1 MSDTTATPNPS
12 QITPQANTPAAQT
25 AKAPFF

>member
-1 MSDTTATPNPS
+1 MSDTTVTSNPS
-12 QITPQANTPAAQT
+12 QITPQASTPAAQT